1 MNIHEYYTNSKNT
14 TENTENF
21 EEKYR
26 NIATTNFE
34 NEKSHLH
41 KYLLLYT

>member
-1 MNIHEYYTNSKNT
+1 MNIHEYHRNSKNT
-14 TENTENF
+14 IENTENF

-34 NEKSHLH
+34 NEKSFLH
-41 KYLLLYT
+41 KYLLL